1 MENDDAKGS
10 LGEEAD
16 PYSKLRVGITYNL
29 KKGIRSEVVDA
40 EAEYDSI
47 DTVLAIKS
55 ALEGEHCHVELMEA
69 DTTLPLRLQETPVD
83 IIFNIAEGLRGR
95 GREAEV
101 PAVLTMFNIPFTGS
115 DETTLCLALDKAL
128 CKRVLSTYRIRTPK
142 YRVFTKDD
150 HRLNINF
157 SFPCIVKPNAEG
169 SSKGISDVCIARNK
183 EELKSLVT
191 NNIKAYGQ
199 DMLVEEFISGREFT
213 VGVLGNGDD
222 VHVFSPMEI
231 IYLKNDN
238 EFNIY
243 SYNVKQDYKKL
254 IRYECPP
261 NLDKS
266 IEEEM
271 IATAKKIFKVLHCHD
286 FSRIDFRLNEE
297 GKPYFIEINPLPG
310 LAPGYSDFPMLA
322 EFCGM
327 DYVTLVRNILN
338 NALHRNGLPFHI

>member
-1 MENDDAKGS
+1 MENDAKGS
-10 LGEEAD
+10 LGDEAD

-29 KKGIRSEVVDA
+29 KKGIRTEVVDA

-47 DTVLAIKS
+47 DTVLAIKN
-55 ALEGEHCHVELMEA
+55 ALEGDNCHVELMEA
-69 DTTLPLRLQETPVD
+69 DSNLPKRLQETPVD
-83 IIFNIAEGLRGR
+83 IVFNIAEGLKGR

-101 PAVLTMFNIPFTGS
+101 PAVLNMFNIPFTGS

-150 HRLNINF
+150 NRLNTKF

-169 SSKGISDVCIARNK
+169 SSKGISDICIATNK
-183 EELKSLVT
+183 EELKTLVS

-199 DMLVEEFISGREFT
+199 DMLVEEYIDGREFT

-222 VHVFSPMEI
+222 IHVFSPMEI
-231 IYLKNDN
+231 IYLKKNN
-238 EFNIY
+238 KFNIY

-261 NLDKS
+261 NLDPK

-271 IATAKKIFKVLHCHD
+271 ITMAKKIFKVLHCHD
-286 FSRIDFRLNEE
+286 FSRVDFRLNSE

-327 DYVTLVRNILN
+327 DYVTLVRSILR
-338 NALHRNGLPFHI
+338 NALQRNGLPFHI